1 MTAQTRRIK
10 TGAIAR
16 PDGVAHGRVLPGP
29 DTNET
34 LSEYNK
40 NTLSEYSIP
49 DVKRADSHV
58 YKDEDGY
65 YVVKEE
71 YRKPTNP
78 FERLKLEKDPMKE
91 LIHLGGLEE
100 IAEASADNFKEWDE
114 ANGADEVD
122 QRPKWAGLFHRR
134 KGHYGRYMM
143 RLKIPNGVVTS
154 KQTRYLASIVKSCGE
169 DGCADVTTRQNFQLR
184 GIELKNAPGIIQGVM
199 DHGMC
204 SLQSGLDNVRNATGN
219 PLAGFDPH
227 EIIDTRPFTRAIQ
240 DYVSGGG
247 RGNSDIANLGRKW
260 NVCVV
265 GGPDFY
271 EHPDINDLAFIPAL
285 REGVIGFN
293 MLVGGFISSARAAEA
308 ISLNAW
314 VPASEIVEATAAVI
328 TTFRDYGHRGNRQKC
343 RMMWL
348 IEEMGIDKFRAEVAS
363 RMPSQSMACAAE
375 DDLIDT
381 SISRRSYLGVHEQRQ
396 EGLCWVVRLV
406 DFFILLRLW
415 TPFPVLFC
423 FVIIDIR
430 QRITLGLD

>member
-1 MTAQTRRIK
+1 
-10 TGAIAR
+10 
-16 PDGVAHGRVLPGP
+16 
-29 DTNET
+29 
-34 LSEYNK
+34 
-40 NTLSEYSIP
+40 
-49 DVKRADSHV
+49 
-58 YKDEDGY
+58 
-65 YVVKEE
+65 
-71 YRKPTNP
+71 
-78 FERLKLEKDPMKE
+78 
-91 LIHLGGLEE
+91 
-100 IAEASADNFKEWDE
+100 
-114 ANGADEVD
+114 
-122 QRPKWAGLFHRR
+122 
-134 KGHYGRYMM
+134 
-143 RLKIPNGVVTS
+143 
-154 KQTRYLASIVKSCGE
+154 
-169 DGCADVTTRQNFQLR
+169 
-184 GIELKNAPGIIQGVM
+184 
-199 DHGMC
+199 
-204 SLQSGLDNVRNATGN
+204 
-219 PLAGFDPH
+219 
-227 EIIDTRPFTRAIQ
+227 
-240 DYVSGGG
+240 
-247 RGNSDIANLGRKW
+247 
-260 NVCVV
+260 
-265 GGPDFY
+265 
-271 EHPDINDLAFIPAL
+271 
-285 REGVIGFN
+285 